1 MERFK
6 KIMLK
11 LLYPHFAVS
20 VLIVVI
26 AAFSLISVFA
36 YGLESRPGSYVIYV
50 FSFYALCVV
59 CANTV
64 RLVKGTKKYLHQN
77 IYTEKYLSDAEL
89 RARVS
94 LYAGVL
100 INIGYAIFKF
110 AAGVLYSSVWFG
122 AVAIYYIVL
131 SLIRF
136 LLIKADRVF
145 VKSADDTY
153 CHGWKSYRLCGIL
166 LLLLNTAMSG
176 MAVQVIWCNEG
187 YFYPGFVIYASAAY
201 TFYRLTVAIIR
212 ISGRKISNPILLA
225 TKALDLSMALMAMFT
240 LQTAMFASFGK
251 DMTVESRRLMNILT
265 GGAVCVAVLGIAFV
279 MINVATK
286 KLRMN
291 RAENDTEVFLD
302 GRIQ

>member
-36 YGLESRPGSYVIYV
+36 YGLESRPVSYVIYV

-94 LYAGVL
+94 LY
-100 INIGYAIFKF
+100 
-110 AAGVLYSSVWFG
+110 AGVLYSSVWFG

-265 GGAVCVAVLGIAFV
+265 GSAVCVAVLGIAFV

>member
-100 INIGYAIFKF
+100 
-110 AAGVLYSSVWFG
+110 YSSVWFG

-136 LLIKADRVF
+136 LLIKADCVF

-286 KLRMN
+286 KLRIN

>member
-36 YGLESRPGSYVIYV
+36 YGLESRPVSYVIYV

-100 INIGYAIFKF
+100 
-110 AAGVLYSSVWFG
+110 YSSVWFG
-122 AVAIYYIVL
+122 TVAIYYIVL

-265 GGAVCVAVLGIAFV
+265 GSAVCVAVLGIAFV